1 MMKHSKTTAFIS
13 GQLGRGVLIG
23 LVSVMLASVALP
35 GLAQEQK
42 TTGSDDNLVHDAAR
56 LGTADEIQKILKAT
70 PLERDVADSQGSQPI
85 HFAAFNS
92 DSGPLKALIAAGAN
106 PNARDNNGSTPLHQ
120 AVYGRNAENTRLLL
134 EAGGDPKA
142 KDNQGRDV
150 LDMAHEMIA
159 NESIGIIS
167 LWILKGCQPKNPC

>member
-1 MMKHSKTTAFIS
+1 MQYNNIFALIT
-13 GQLGRGVLIG
+13 GLLGRSVRIG
-23 LVSVMLASVALP
+23 LVSIVLASVAIP

-42 TTGSDDNLVHDAAR
+42 NIGVDGNLVHDAAR
-56 LGTADEIQKILKAT
+56 LGTADELQKMLKVA
-70 PLERDVADSQGSQPI
+70 PLERDAADNQGSQPI

-106 PNARDNNGSTPLHQ
+106 PNARDINGSTPLHQ
-120 AVYGRNAENTRLLL
+120 AVYARNAENTRLLL

-150 LDMAHEMIA
+150 LAMAHEMIA
-159 NESIGIIS
+159 NDSIGIIS
-167 LWILKGCQPKNPC
+167 LWILKGCQPKKPC